1 MAGVVTAGAAFST
14 ADMVLPLFE
23 GNKKGAVRPGVPDQ
37 ERMDEGLNKE
47 SADGADTE
55 LEELAE
61 VALIA
66 INEVHVESEDGGAL
80 RTRPVV
86 AIVGEHFGAVQ
97 PALIQLGSGW

>member
-55 LEELAE
+55 LAVLGVVGLKAT
-61 VALIA
+61 I
-66 INEVHVESEDGGAL
+66 EVHEESD
-80 RTRPVV
+80 
-86 AIVGEHFGAVQ
+86 VG
-97 PALIQLGSGW
+97 